1 MLQLA
6 LSSWLHNHGHKHYTR
21 ERSLGLLLRVTSTW
35 LSTTPVSVEQRP
47 LQLVNISPQDM
58 DFPSSLS

>member
-6 LSSWLHNHGHKHYTR
+6 LSSEVHNHGYKHYMKAPGPGGQD
-21 ERSLGLLLRVTSTW
+21 STSPW
-35 LSTTPVSVEQRP
+35 HIPVSVEQCL
-47 LQLVNISPQDM
+47 LQLVNISPQDT